1 MLKSELIPMFRVHRL
16 YPHAC
21 FANECTVFRPNHEFD
36 RNLHWDERT
45 VHSVAKHEDVTRVYD
60 SSPEH
65 F

>member
-1 MLKSELIPMFRVHRL
+1 MHVSRTNAPF
-16 YPHAC
+16 
-21 FANECTVFRPNHEFD
+21 FRPNHEFD

-45 VHSVAKHEDVTRVYD
+45 VHPVAKHEDLTRVYD